1 LARGAAV
8 LLSLAMT
15 VQMAVP
21 ASAQED
27 DCLKCHKALANVKDG
42 HAGLKGGCKTCH
54 AATDASTVPHKTT
67 GNVASGLSASQPA
80 LCVSCHDKPK
90 FTKANR
96 HSAPAKGCTG
106 CHTAHVSKE
115 EKLLKSEVP
124 ALCYSCHEESLFK
137 AKFRHRPVARGACL
151 DCHDAHSTEHPV
163 MLITAIEVICLE
175 CHSEV
180 KEQPHLV
187 AGFSNKGH
195 PLGDEK
201 TTTPAADPL
210 RPGKQF
216 YCGSCHQPHKA
227 DFPKLNR
234 LDPSSTTFCQRC
246 HEK

>member
-1 LARGAAV
+1 
-8 LLSLAMT
+8 
-15 VQMAVP
+15 
-21 ASAQED
+21 
-27 DCLKCHKALANVKDG
+27 
-42 HAGLKGGCKTCH
+42 
-54 AATDASTVPHKTT
+54 
-67 GNVASGLSASQPA
+67 
-80 LCVSCHDKPK
+80 
-90 FTKANR
+90 
-96 HSAPAKGCTG
+96 
-106 CHTAHVSKE
+106 
-115 EKLLKSEVP
+115 
-124 ALCYSCHEESLFK
+124 
-137 AKFRHRPVARGACL
+137 
-151 DCHDAHSTEHPV
+151 
-163 MLITAIEVICLE
+163 MLIAGIEVICLE

-234 LDPSSTTFCQRC
+234 LDPGSATFCQRC